1 MRYSPHTDAEIAA
14 MLRTIGAGSIEELF
28 ADVPHAQRF
37 PRLGLPA
44 GMSEQEVDAAFRA
57 MADRNG
63 ALDRHSCF
71 LGAGAYHHYTPA
83 VIPHLLFRSEFY
95 TAYTPYQPE
104 VSQGTLQTIFEFQ
117 TLVARL
123 LGMEVA
129 NASMYDGSTALAEAA
144 LMAARLR
151 RGRRTIAVSQAVHP
165 EYRQV
170 LATYLSGLGLRIVT
184 VPFDRA
190 SGRTEPAAAERAL
203 DADTAA
209 LLVAYPNFLG
219 VIEPLAELCER
230 AHAAGAL
237 AVVSADPIAQAV
249 LRPPG
254 ELGADV
260 ATAEGQPLGVPL
272 FYGGPYV
279 GLLATSMRNVRQLP
293 GRLAG
298 VAHDARGRRG
308 FVLTLKPREQ
318 DIRREKATSNIC
330 TNEALIAAAAAIY
343 LAALGPAGLRQ
354 VAEQCYHRTHYLAAQ
369 LGRLPGFAPRFTGL
383 FFREVTVRTPVAPA
397 ALNRWLRDRCG
408 TIGGLDLGRFDLG
421 LDGCWLLT
429 ATELNSRADIDRLV
443 AGVADAVAAEAA

>member
-1 MRYSPHTDAEIAA
+1 
-14 MLRTIGAGSIEELF
+14 MLQAIGVSSVEELF

-37 PRLGLPA
+37 PRLDLPA
-44 GMSEQEVDAAFRA
+44 GLSEPEVAAAFRE

-63 ALDRHSCF
+63 ALDTHSCF

-83 VIPHLLFRSEFY
+83 VIPHLLFRSELY

-151 RGRRTIAVSQAVHP
+151 RGRQTIAVSEAVHP
-165 EYRQV
+165 EYREV
-170 LATYLSGLGLRIVT
+170 LATYLSGIGLRIAT
-184 VPFDRA
+184 VPFDRET
-190 SGRTEPAAAERAL
+190 GRTEPAAVERAL
-203 DADTAA
+203 DDDTAA
-209 LLVAYPNFLG
+209 LLIAYPNFLG
-219 VIEPLAELCER
+219 VIEPVAELSEL
-230 AHAAGAL
+230 AHATGAL

-254 ELGADV
+254 ELGADI
-260 ATAEGQPLGVPL
+260 ATAEGQPLGIPL

-279 GLLATSMRNVRQLP
+279 GLLATSMRNVRQMP

-298 VAHDARGRRG
+298 QAHDDRGRRG

-330 TNEALIAAAAAIY
+330 TNEALIATAVAIY
-343 LAALGPAGLRQ
+343 LAALGPAGLRA
-354 VAEQCYHRTHYLAAQ
+354 VAEHCYHRSHYLADE
-369 LGRLPGFAPRFTGL
+369 LGRLPGVTAPFSGR
-383 FFREVTVRTPVAPA
+383 FFRELVVRTPIPPA
-397 ALNRWLRDRCG
+397 ELNRRLWDEHG
-408 TIGGLDLGRFDLG
+408 IVGGLDLGRFDLG

-443 AGVADAVAAEAA
+443 AAVGRMGRVGAVGRMGAVTA